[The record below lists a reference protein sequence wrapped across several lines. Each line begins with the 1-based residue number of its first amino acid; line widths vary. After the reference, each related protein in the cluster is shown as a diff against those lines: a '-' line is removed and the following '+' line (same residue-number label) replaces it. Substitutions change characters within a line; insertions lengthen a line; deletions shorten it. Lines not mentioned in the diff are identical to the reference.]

1 MKASIIMVLSV
12 VWGVGNIASAEN
24 AVAAAC
30 KPLIVTSSGTAT
42 SQRIAI
48 RNAKVSLMAQLE
60 DLYPGEFRSR
70 MMGPVEYDCK
80 NPLLWRCA
88 AKVKI
93 CN

>member
-1 MKASIIMVLSV
+1 MRVSIIMVLSV
-12 VWGVGNIASAEN
+12 FWGLGTITPDTQAE
-24 AVAAAC
+24 AAAC
-30 KPLIVTSSGTAT
+30 NPLTVTSSGTAT
-42 SQRIAI
+42 SQRIAE

>member
-1 MKASIIMVLSV
+1 MRVAIIMILAVY
-12 VWGVGNIASAEN
+12 WGLGTITPDKQAE
-24 AVAAAC
+24 AAAC
-30 KPLIVTSSGTAT
+30 NPLTVTSSGTAT
-42 SQRIAI
+42 SQRIAE
-48 RNAKVSLMAQLE
+48 RNAKVSLMVQLE

>member
-1 MKASIIMVLSV
+1 MRVSIFMALAVF
-12 VWGVGNIASAEN
+12 WGMGTITPDKQTE
-24 AVAAAC
+24 AAAC
-30 KPLIVTSSGTAT
+30 NPLTVTSSGTAT
-42 SQRIAI
+42 SQRIAE